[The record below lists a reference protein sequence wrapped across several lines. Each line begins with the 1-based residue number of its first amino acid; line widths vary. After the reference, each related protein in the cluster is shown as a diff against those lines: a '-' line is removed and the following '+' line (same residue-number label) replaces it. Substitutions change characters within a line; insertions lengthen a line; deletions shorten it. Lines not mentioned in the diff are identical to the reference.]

1 MQIDFLKICAVGAG
15 GFLGATSRYLLTIFA
30 QSKLPTSEFPY
41 GTFLVN
47 VLGCFLIG
55 FLLALFGIKNWGN
68 EELRL
73 FVFVGVLG
81 GFTTFST
88 FTNDSFLLFKEGELL
103 LGLANVGGQL
113 LLGLLFVW
121 IGYSVARAFS

>member
-1 MQIDFLKICAVGAG
+1 VQIDFLKIYTVGAG
-15 GFLGATSRYLLTIFA
+15 GFFGATARYLLTTIV
-30 QSKLPTSEFPY
+30 QSKFPTSAFPY

-55 FLLALFGIKNWGN
+55 FLLALFGIKSWGN

-73 FVFVGVLG
+73 FVFAGVLG

-88 FTNDSFLLFKEGELL
+88 FTNDSFLLFKEGEFL
-103 LGLANVGGQL
+103 LGLANAGGQVI
-113 LLGLLFVW
+113 LGLLFVW
-121 IGYSVARAFS
+121 IGYSLVKLFF

>member
-15 GFLGATSRYLLTIFA
+15 GFLGASSRYVLSAFVE
-30 QSKLPTSEFPY
+30 SKFPTSEFPS

-47 VLGCFLIG
+47 ILGCFLIG
-55 FLLALFGIKNWGN
+55 FLLALFGVKNWGS

-73 FVFVGVLG
+73 FIFAGVLG

-88 FTNDSFLLFKEGELL
+88 FTNDSYLLFKDGEML
-103 LGLANVGGQL
+103 LGLANAGGQVL
-113 LLGLLFVW
+113 IGLLFVW
-121 IGYSVARAFS
+121 LGYSLVKLLF

>member
-1 MQIDFLKICAVGAG
+1 MQVDLLKICAVGAG
-15 GFLGATSRYLLTIFA
+15 GFLGASSRYVLAIFV
-30 QSKLPTSEFPY
+30 QSRFQSSEFPY
-41 GTFLVN
+41 GIFFVN

-55 FLLALFGIKNWGN
+55 FLLALFGVKNWGN

-73 FVFVGVLG
+73 FLFAGVLG

-103 LGLANVGGQL
+103 LGLANAGGQL
-113 LLGLLFVW
+113 ILGLLFVW
-121 IGYSVARAFS
+121 LGYSLVKVFF